1 MRHIIVWKFPY
12 SSGCDRVRLK
22 FTNSLA
28 EILSLSSASFV
39 LNVDNTSVFMVY
51 LVHLRLLSTK
61 FQVYCLWILT
71 ERIRTVPITDEFED
85 LNSTTTSSV
94 YCGSWQLTFITASH
108 ANNFIPPFQNKSGF
122 SLDQHH
128 LNCLNNNFLPML
140 GTFD

>member
-1 MRHIIVWKFPY
+1 MSFSKLFFISSNQLALSNHFFSFLTRHIIVWKFPY

-28 EILSLSSASFV
+28 EILSLSSASFL

-108 ANNFIPPFQNKSGF
+108 ANNFIPPF
-122 SLDQHH
+122 
-128 LNCLNNNFLPML
+128 
-140 GTFD
+140 